1 MMEVSEAKQE
11 YQFLKDALAEYI
23 KELSKIVK
31 EKCIELDEYQ
41 KNLPNGDFTDYF
53 QYSYE
58 MPYSIFGEEP
68 TSHLVAREKDEKDKI
83 NADSSYQRFDIDNK
97 ISLNENC
104 YKEIFFLLNR
114 ILNNDPSYDHYIR
127 SFSSTLLSEFN
138 LFIIQSYFETVKK
151 ELEGL
156 IKYTYQSPKKLLLPK
171 DIFQKINRL
180 CDNYGIEYVFAATE
194 AIKSLLDKRDIG
206 IGESS
211 IDNQDLSELF
221 AGEFRVLKGNDSF
234 VYVTKISGIGR
245 TIYEVE
251 KYLLEKAKEKGID
264 IKKESSLITKLRN
277 VGSHGEFEYATE
289 KIVLKNNEEIVISP
303 SGNKYFTLEELNSIS
318 RNIIEKMSKNN
329 KVKPDLFSPGTGLL
343 HEILSN
349 PNSYHKLEGI
359 DNEFFKLE
367 LINLLISLS
376 LFSIIGLNSENFF
389 KYMKDYEP
397 TTFMSEIRTSLPI
410 NKTTIDETTNQKVE
424 CDTTL
429 GETSDKEELLRD
441 FEIIKNA
448 IGHNNVYISYLY
460 IICTNDYT
468 RFKRMFINRNDS
480 YSNSEDYIKQSNY
493 AQIAFSILDWIKYIA
508 DDSFFKMISMSALD
522 QEISIIRAK

>member
-1 MMEVSEAKQE
+1 M
-11 YQFLKDALAEYI
+11 
-23 KELSKIVK
+23 
-31 EKCIELDEYQ
+31 
-41 KNLPNGDFTDYF
+41 
-53 QYSYE
+53 
-58 MPYSIFGEEP
+58 
-68 TSHLVAREKDEKDKI
+68 
-83 NADSSYQRFDIDNK
+83 
-97 ISLNENC
+97 
-104 YKEIFFLLNR
+104 
-114 ILNNDPSYDHYIR
+114 
-127 SFSSTLLSEFN
+127 
-138 LFIIQSYFETVKK
+138 
-151 ELEGL
+151 
-156 IKYTYQSPKKLLLPK
+156 
-171 DIFQKINRL
+171 
-180 CDNYGIEYVFAATE
+180 
-194 AIKSLLDKRDIG
+194 DKRDIG

-329 KVKPDLFSPGTGLL
+329 KVKPDLFSPVTGLL

-376 LFSIIGLNSENFF
+376 LFSTIGLNSENFF